1 MVRTR
6 TYLFGLAW
14 AAGLAAITWLIFAGI
29 AAIAVRRA
37 ELAWAGAWLS
47 FAEFRQRFPAAETN
61 ADAERLEELAACVG
75 IDFARRR
82 EAEQPRRP
90 AGCAVAVSDAAER
103 YEAIR
108 AALGEHERAQLARVD
123 DRFDPPP
130 AGVAAWLDAQAV
142 NLVALR
148 DHLRASEP
156 RWRVDLALGY
166 QAPLPNL
173 LAVLNLHRVL
183 VLAGSEAQRQGR
195 PDEAAAWLDASLRL
209 DAALVERPELI
220 SQLVSAAAARLHA
233 GLLRRLDPPPPGRAE
248 DLAAYD
254 RWRSFLTAIEG
265 EGRVHLEG
273 DAGGALTP
281 QGDQQALGRLLGVV
295 SAPWTR
301 LSLAGVSGRLAGAV
315 EALAVQDACAQ
326 PPAAVTAGAEQLFP
340 RWNVIGRVAWPNLA
354 DAARKVGRLRLDIE
368 LSGHVVALREARSR
382 DGRWPETGS
391 GIPSAQCPAE
401 RWLVRALPDDRLE
414 LSFSRELPAAAG
426 PVLELPLAAALSP
439 PAP

>member
-1 MVRTR
+1 VVRTR

-29 AAIAVRRA
+29 AAIAGRRA

-47 FAEFRQRFPAAETN
+47 FPEFRQRFPAAETN
-61 ADAERLEELAACVG
+61 ADAARLEELAACVG
-75 IDFARRR
+75 IDFTRRGEGESRRR
-82 EAEQPRRP
+82 PG
-90 AGCAVAVSDAAER
+90 GCSVAVSDSAGR

-108 AALGEHERAQLARVD
+108 AALIEHGRSQLARVD

-130 AGVAAWLDAQAV
+130 AEVAAWLDAQAV
-142 NLVALR
+142 NLAALR
-148 DHLRASEP
+148 DHLRAGEP

-173 LAVLNLHRVL
+173 LALLSLHRVL
-183 VLAGSEAQRQGR
+183 VVAGGEAQRLGR

-220 SQLVSAAAARLHA
+220 SQLVSAAAARLQA

-248 DLAAYD
+248 DLAEPD

-273 DAGGALTP
+273 DTGGALTP
-281 QGDQQALGRLLGVV
+281 QGEQQALGRVLGVV

-301 LSLAGVSGRLAGAV
+301 LSLAGISRRLAGAV
-315 EALAVQDACAQ
+315 EALAVRDACAEL
-326 PPAAVTAGAEQLFP
+326 PPAVTADAAELFP
-340 RWNVIGRVAWPNLA
+340 RWNVIGRVAWPNLT
-354 DAARKVGRLRLDIE
+354 DAVRKVDRLRLDIE

-382 DGRWPETGS
+382 NGRWPEIGN
-391 GIPSAQCPAE
+391 GFPSTQCPAE
-401 RWLVRALPDDRLE
+401 RWLVRTLPGGRLE
-414 LSFSRELPAAAG
+414 VSFSRELPPAAG
-426 PVLELPLAAALSP
+426 PVLELPLAAMLSP
-439 PAP
+439 PPR